1 MLAEL
6 MKNETK
12 LVLKKPAEIF
22 QPVIF
27 GLITITLFV
36 LAIGIEQKTLSI
48 IAPAIVWVIVLL
60 AILLSTDRLFYSDF
74 EDGTLEQQQL
84 AYCSFTTIIGIKIL
98 VHWLLIVLPVIIV
111 APIYAKLL
119 FFEGQSVTV
128 LVLTLLLGTP
138 AVVIFSAL
146 GNALTLSLKRGS
158 LLLGL
163 IVTPLYIPVLILAIS
178 AIQAAQQELNF
189 SGQLALLLAM
199 TLVSLLVCLPAI
211 TAALR
216 LNN

>member
-1 MLAEL
+1 MLAGL
-6 MKNETK
+6 IKNEIK

-22 QPVIF
+22 QPIIF

-36 LAIGIEQKTLSI
+36 LAIGVEQKTLSM
-48 IAPAIVWVIVLL
+48 IAPAIIWVIVLL

-84 AYCSFTTIIGIKIL
+84 AACSFSTIIGIKLL
-98 VHWLLIVLPVIIV
+98 VHWLLIVLPLIIV
-111 APIYAKLL
+111 APIYARLL
-119 FFEGQSVTV
+119 FFEGESVTV

-138 AVVIFSAL
+138 SVALFSAL

-163 IVTPLYIPVLILAIS
+163 IVTPLYVPVLILAIT
-178 AIQAAQQELNF
+178 AIQATQQGLNS

-199 TLVSLLVCLPAI
+199 TLVSLLICLPAI